1 MGYAQAKSKMIKNY
15 ILDLKAEFAG
25 YHFAK
30 FIKDLMAAI
39 TLAAVALPLALAFG
53 VSTGVSAAA
62 GLVTAIIAGLVIS
75 PLSGGTFQVS
85 GPTGTMTAILVPIIA
100 TYGIQ
105 GVMVVGFFSGVALI
119 IAGLLRLGRLVNFI
133 PSSVITG
140 FSSGIAVIIFLGQV
154 DNLFRVQASGDLTI
168 TKFLSY
174 FDGRFTPDWVTFG
187 VGLFVIVF
195 MLLWPKKIQVPG
207 SLVALILV
215 LVGNAFL
222 KLDIETVGTIPRS
235 LMLEGALTPQALMSY
250 DIAPFIGP
258 SLSIAALILIESL
271 LCGAS
276 ASKLVDGKL
285 DPDREAIAQ
294 GLGNLLIPFF
304 GGVPAT
310 AAFGRTSVAIKSGAQ
325 TRLTIILQA
334 FVLLASMFVVA
345 PLVGAIPLSALAGIL
360 VVTAWRMNDFKNI
373 RFIFG
378 KGYKTGM
385 AKYLA
390 TLIATVLLDLTMAIC
405 VGVVIALAFIAVKL
419 SRFEVVVSAVDPKR
433 LKGDYS
439 RDSSSSAKEN
449 TSLETVK
456 VAYLAGNMFFSVTK
470 KMIAEFGSI
479 ACEHSDLTH
488 IIISMRGV
496 PLADLSGIQALLEI
510 DSNLDKKGIKLMFC
524 SVQSAIYADLL
535 RAGFPE
541 HLIYAN
547 AEEAIASLYDTDGL
561 RQNDQMIMQASK
573 KENIKS

>member
-1 MGYAQAKSKMIKNY
+1 MIKNY
-15 ILDLKAEFAG
+15 IFDLKAEFEG
-25 YHFAK
+25 YTFAK

-62 GLVTAIIAGLVIS
+62 GLVTAIIAGLIIS
-75 PLSGGTFQVS
+75 PLAGGTFQVS

-119 IAGLLRLGRLVNFI
+119 VAGLLRLGRLVNFI

-154 DNLFRVQASGDLTI
+154 DNLFRVKASGDLTI

-215 LVGNAFL
+215 LIGNTFL

-235 LMLEGALTPQALMSY
+235 LMLEGALTPQALLSY
-250 DIAPFIGP
+250 DIKPFVGP

-294 GLGNLLIPFF
+294 GLGNLVIPFF

-310 AAFGRTSVAIKSGAQ
+310 AAFGRTSVAIRSGGQ

-373 RFIFG
+373 KFIFG
-378 KGYKTGM
+378 KRYKTGM

-419 SRFEVVVSAVDPKR
+419 SRFEVVVSDVDPRR
-433 LKGDYS
+433 L
-439 RDSSSSAKEN
+439 RAKDTTTIPAN
-449 TSLETVK
+449 AAPYETVK

-470 KMIAEFGSI
+470 KLVAEFGKI
-479 ACEHSDLTH
+479 ASAHGASTTH
-488 IIISMRGV
+488 IVVSMRGV
-496 PLADLSGIQALLEI
+496 PLADLSGIQALIEINTNLE
-510 DSNLDKKGIKLMFC
+510 KKGILLLFS
-524 SVQSAIYADLL
+524 SVQPSIRADLL
-535 RAGFPE
+535 RAGFSE
-541 HLIYAN
+541 AIIYEN
-547 AEEAIASLYDTDGL
+547 AEEAIASL
-561 RQNDQMIMQASK
+561 AES
-573 KENIKS
+573 

>member
-1 MGYAQAKSKMIKNY
+1 MIKNY

-25 YHFAK
+25 YNFAK

-62 GLVTAIIAGLVIS
+62 GLVTAIIAGLIIS
-75 PLSGGTFQVS
+75 PLAGGTFQVS

-187 VGLFVIVF
+187 VGLFVIIF

-235 LMLEGALTPQALMSY
+235 LMLEGALTPQALLSY
-250 DIAPFIGP
+250 DFGPFVGP

-294 GLGNLLIPFF
+294 GLGNLIIPFF

-373 RFIFG
+373 KFIFG
-378 KGYKTGM
+378 KQYKTGM

-419 SRFEVVVSAVDPKR
+419 SRFEVVVSEVDPRR
-433 LKGDYS
+433 LKGNYPKETGT
-439 RDSSSSAKEN
+439 SSQEK

-456 VAYLAGNMFFSVTK
+456 VVYLTGNMFFSVTK
-470 KMIAEFGSI
+470 KLIAEFSKI
-479 ACEHSDLTH
+479 ASEHGATTTH

-510 DSNLDKKGIKLMFC
+510 NSNLEKKGITLLFS
-524 SVQSAIYADLL
+524 SVQSAIYEDLL

-541 HLIYAN
+541 CLIYSN
-547 AEEAIASLYDTDGL
+547 AEEAIASLCHPNETVPCE
-561 RQNDQMIMQASK
+561 RTIPVA
-573 KENIKS
+573 